1 MLGFS
6 PLASAPLGDDGVFVT
21 PVTLNVPFTN
31 FNVSGNLI
39 VGGDITARTLH
50 VQVVTSSTEY
60 VTGSTIFGS
69 LLTDTHQLTGSTSVT
84 GSFLV
89 NGYKFYPNQIAT
101 GSITAS
107 VSNDPANLFLIK
119 SGSASYFNI
128 AGDSNMILQS
138 NLFIIKNFTTQQ
150 SILIVSESVVQIA
163 THSVNPTGTTTAGSI
178 WFTSSSM
185 YIGLED

>member
-1 MLGFS
+1 M
-6 PLASAPLGDDGVFVT
+6 
-21 PVTLNVPFTN
+21 
-31 FNVSGNLI
+31 SGSM
-39 VGGDITARTLH
+39 G
-50 VQVVTSSTEY
+50 
-60 VTGSTIFGS
+60 
-69 LLTDTHQLTGSTSVT
+69 LTGNASIT
-84 GSFLV
+84 GSFFV
-89 NGYKFYPNQIAT
+89 NNYQYYPNLIAT

-107 VSNDPANLFLIK
+107 IDVDINNLFLIK